1 MSMKNATPSGSQ
13 RSRICAPDLSGR
25 FTRVPHDTW
34 ERAVAALPKP
44 LTPEDAA
51 VDFGYL
57 AECATHLGHE
67 MPSAAALGRRWGW
80 SQMQAKRA
88 AAALRSPG
96 APMPSRTGA
105 PVVPR
110 SCPGDAPVVPRSD
123 GENADAI
130 ASDCPGAAPVVPRS
144 CPGAAPVL
152 GENDDVEA
160 AEVAPK
166 KQELKK
172 QEEQEQDAPAKAK
185 KRPRKAKPEA
195 LSDEAAQA
203 LLDRMHA
210 IAAQVEPRTRKPA
223 LGEVVKPMRYC
234 AGELVA
240 LAQETGRTPEG
251 IIEAAWLWFWTN
263 PDPWHRTN
271 LRGLRGY
278 AAVLRPDNATSYAGR
293 QADIEAAKAPPAPQT
308 LAAPVRDA
316 ADDAW
321 DVWVSGI
328 EEARAWVA
336 ARRGSRE
343 AAAFTEAMERAVHP
357 NPIAEFYGALAGKRD
372 RAMARDI
379 FTREFRART
388 ALRLV
393 SK

>member
-1 MSMKNATPSGSQ
+1 MNSKSATPSGSQ
-13 RSRICAPDLSGR
+13 RARAPGGWMKASAEAVRDLLSGLPQPWSTPAMLLDLDAHADR
-25 FTRVPHDTW
+25 EAHTGEPMPGRRALAARWGVGERVARTVIDRWHAEGPVGSARH
-34 ERAVAALPKP
+34 RPAAVPVGVPLPSRVRP
-44 LTPEDAA
+44 GGCPAEDATMPMDGA
-51 VDFGYL
+51 SVDENRPASVPPPVPGGVPVPVPGVVENVCSD
-57 AECATHLGHE
+57 ACSEG
-67 MPSAAALGRRWGW
+67 PSDYRL
-80 SQMQAKRA
+80 QTQTEK
-88 AAALRSPG
+88 
-96 APMPSRTGA
+96 
-105 PVVPR
+105 
-110 SCPGDAPVVPRSD
+110 
-123 GENADAI
+123 
-130 ASDCPGAAPVVPRS
+130 
-144 CPGAAPVL
+144 
-152 GENDDVEA
+152 
-160 AEVAPK
+160 
-166 KQELKK
+166 
-172 QEEQEQDAPAKAK
+172 K
-185 KRPRKAKPEA
+185 KRTRKAKPEA

-210 IAAQVEPRTRKPA
+210 IAAEVEPRTRKPA
-223 LGEVVKPMRYC
+223 LGELVKPMRYC

-308 LAAPVRDA
+308 PTAPVRDA

-357 NPIAEFYGALAGKRD
+357 NPIAEFYGALSGKRD
-372 RAMARDI
+372 RAMAREVFI
-379 FTREFRART
+379 REFRSRT